1 MDVGFIISTSRDS
14 VANLQKIKDTISGIV
29 NMYGTDQTR
38 YTAIQLVDSDSVRE
52 SDVDIEASRMK
63 QDLPDG
69 VNVTVLRSDGMELVD
84 AIDEAKKMFVK
95 VNYCFSP
102 QIFERNT

>member
-1 MDVGFIISTSRDS
+1 MGFIISTSRGS
-14 VANLQKIKDTISGIV
+14 VENLKKIKDTISEIV

-38 YTAIQLVDSDSVRE
+38 YMAIKLVDSASVRE
-52 SDVDIEASRMK
+52 RDIDSEASKMK

-84 AIDEAKKMFVK
+84 AIDEAKKTFVK
-95 VNYCFSP
+95 VQMITS
-102 QIFERNT
+102 RNT